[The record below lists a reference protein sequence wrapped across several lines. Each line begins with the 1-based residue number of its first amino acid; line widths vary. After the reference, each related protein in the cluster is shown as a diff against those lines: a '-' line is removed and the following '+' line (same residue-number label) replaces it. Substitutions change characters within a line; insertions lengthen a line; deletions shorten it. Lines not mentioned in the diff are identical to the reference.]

1 MAAVARKHDGR
12 MARTVREV
20 LGSVFA
26 PDLRDRILEDALD
39 RGRESTVPEEA
50 ARARDFVE
58 GPLRATIFEH
68 GGIEAADA
76 VMEGLDPILEMAGS
90 HVRMKDTRR
99 VDETQVEPRRAPST
113 IPAPAADDEIPGEDS
128 HVTAA
133 QRPVMM
139 ATLDRTGVDGVAR
152 CLVGRAEVRQV
163 GDVFDLVSAMDVHSS
178 RAPLLVI
185 DCCLPAVD
193 PATVATMLPVVPR
206 GSRVILWGATER
218 MRADLELVAPAA
230 AEWIAC
236 AADAT
241 HEDLASLLA
250 SFM

>member
-1 MAAVARKHDGR
+1 MAAVARKHDGM

-26 PDLRDRILEDALD
+26 PDVRDRLFDAALE

-50 ARARDFVE
+50 ERARDFVE
-58 GPLRATIFEH
+58 GPLRAAVFEH
-68 GGIEAADA
+68 AGPEAAEA

-99 VDETQVEPRRAPST
+99 ADETQIERRGPST
-113 IPAPAADDEIPGEDS
+113 VPAPAPEDELPGEAS
-128 HVTAA
+128 QVTAA
-133 QRPVMM
+133 ARPVMM

-163 GDVFDLVSAMDVHSS
+163 SDVFDLVSAMDAHSS

-218 MRADLELVAPAA
+218 MRADLEMIAPSASD
-230 AEWIAC
+230 WIAC

-250 SFM
+250 SLM

>member
-1 MAAVARKHDGR
+1 

-20 LGSVFA
+20 LGSVLA
-26 PDLRDRILEDALD
+26 PDLRDRVLEDALE

-50 ARARDFVE
+50 ERARDFVE
-58 GPLRATIFEH
+58 GPLRAIVFEQV
-68 GGIEAADA
+68 GLEAADA

-90 HVRMKDTRR
+90 HVRMKDARR
-99 VDETQVEPRRAPST
+99 ADDTQVEPRRAPST
-113 IPAPAADDEIPGEDS
+113 IPAPPAEDEIPGEDS
-128 HVTAA
+128 HVTATV
-133 QRPVMM
+133 RPVMM

-163 GDVFDLVSAMDVHSS
+163 SDVFDLVSAMDANAV

-218 MRADLELVAPAA
+218 MRADLEMVAPGA

-250 SFM
+250 SLM